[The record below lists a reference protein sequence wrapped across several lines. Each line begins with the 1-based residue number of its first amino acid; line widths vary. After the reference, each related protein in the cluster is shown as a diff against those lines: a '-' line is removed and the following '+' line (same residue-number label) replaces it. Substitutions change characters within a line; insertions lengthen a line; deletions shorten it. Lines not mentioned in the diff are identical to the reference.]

1 LRSVSVILNDDGV
14 EYAQPEDILQ
24 MITTSALGRTSIT
37 ETIETGRSWVVAVS
51 ALGVL
56 SVSFGAPMIT
66 IVALKL
72 IAGEFGD
79 IRSVPALS
87 YALAWL
93 GSAIGGL
100 AMGPIAERIGVRWT
114 VGFGAL
120 MIAMGLLLSSS
131 GGSMVSILGTAP

>member
-1 LRSVSVILNDDGV
+1 
-14 EYAQPEDILQ
+14 

-56 SVSFGAPMIT
+56 SISFGAPMIT
-66 IVALKL
+66 IVALKS
-72 IAGEFGD
+72 IAAEFGD

-114 VGFGAL
+114 VGFGADAL
-120 MIAMGLLLSSS
+120 
-131 GGSMVSILGTAP
+131 

>member
-1 LRSVSVILNDDGV
+1 
-14 EYAQPEDILQ
+14 
-24 MITTSALGRTSIT
+24 
-37 ETIETGRSWVVAVS
+37 
-51 ALGVL
+51 
-56 SVSFGAPMIT
+56 MIT
-66 IVALKL
+66 IVALKS
-72 IAGEFGD
+72 IAAEFGD

-131 GGSMVSILGTAP
+131 GGSRVCILGTAP